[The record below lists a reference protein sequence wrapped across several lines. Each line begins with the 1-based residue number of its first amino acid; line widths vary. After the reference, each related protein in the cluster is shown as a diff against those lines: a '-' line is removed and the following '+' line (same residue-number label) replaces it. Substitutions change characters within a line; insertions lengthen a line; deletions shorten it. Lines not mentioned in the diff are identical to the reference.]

1 MTELDYACMQL
12 SIAMHNKSA
21 VERKLI
27 NDCEKLA
34 RANELWRDMAKQ
46 STRSKKLQS
55 LSRR

>member
-12 SIAMHNKSA
+12 SIAMHNKLA

-34 RANELWRDMAKQ
+34 RVNELWRDMAKQ

-55 LSRR
+55 LSRQ

>member
-12 SIAMHNKSA
+12 SIAMNNKSA

-27 NDCEKLA
+27 SDCEKLT

-55 LSRR
+55 LSRQ

>member
-27 NDCEKLA
+27 SDCEKLA
-34 RANELWRDMAKQ
+34 RASELWREMSKT
-46 STRSKKLQS
+46 STRTRKLKD
-55 LSRR
+55 LTRR